1 MQLLSTIKSQ
11 TGAFSKTIAK
21 GTRSK
26 NAKWVAY
33 FLVAL
38 AIAAIIYD
46 FYLYFGERQTISSKV
61 REWAMMHYFGITWV
75 WGILAGHF
83 FIPKRKADITIST
96 LMSVMI
102 LSLFLAILIIVGLQF
117 DDELPQYVHLILLFV
132 GAVMGHMLWAQS
144 EGDTVI
150 RA

>member
-83 FIPKRKADITIST
+83 FIPKHYS
-96 LMSVMI
+96 
-102 LSLFLAILIIVGLQF
+102 
-117 DDELPQYVHLILLFV
+117 
-132 GAVMGHMLWAQS
+132 
-144 EGDTVI
+144 
-150 RA
+150 